1 MFVRAMPE
9 SPFAMPE
16 MHLVAGLVAMLLTV
30 AFVIQMAPL
39 ELARLRLPVAVA
51 AGIGSA
57 LFVVATLGGT
67 LPN

>member
-1 MFVRAMPE
+1 MPE
-9 SPFAMPE
+9 L
-16 MHLVAGLVAMLLTV
+16 HLVAALAAMLLTV
-30 AFVIQMAPL
+30 AFVIQLAPQ
-39 ELARLRLPVAVA
+39 EMARLRLPMALA